1 MHITR
6 RLDDPEVLFID
17 EFDFLVQTIALQL
30 DDEFIEY
37 IYRFVD
43 SINTTIIS
51 VHDVFKSIKLTEENL
66 VDLRGSMLN
75 KSID

>member
-51 VHDVFKSIKLTEENL
+51 VHDVFKSIKLTEEN
-66 VDLRGSMLN
+66 
-75 KSID
+75 

>member
-37 IYRFVD
+37 IYRFID

-51 VHDVFKSIKLTEENL
+51 VHDVFKSIKLTEEN
-66 VDLRGSMLN
+66 
-75 KSID
+75 